1 MGDRKDITQ
10 SSAADMKVLFILGL
24 LAFTSAEWTCEEC
37 TTLLNGI
44 AALDSSEESI
54 KGQIDVLLA
63 EVCPQLENADE
74 CVSELPEFW
83 ARLAPIIGPMPS
95 SQSLIVGASV
105 THSRECEM

>member
-1 MGDRKDITQ
+1 M
-10 SSAADMKVLFILGL
+10 GL

-74 CVSELPEFW
+74 CVSELPDFW
-83 ARLAPIIGPMPS
+83 ARLAPIMWTYAFQPEPYCGGLCNP
-95 SQSLIVGASV
+95 QVCLIINDVLDSKIL
-105 THSRECEM
+105 SRECVM